1 MDDERESIGV
11 NDPLRAIF
19 KQAGH
24 HEAPLHLENM
34 VLARLG
40 TSVLQVKAE
49 PLIGRS
55 GWLVGGLPILLLVLY
70 VVVSPTVPDTA
81 TPHYFDLVKS
91 MGTSQ
96 FLKVIASPWAVGAL
110 VIVALFM
117 LIDRLIGTRMAPEM
131 VR

>member
-1 MDDERESIGV
+1 
-11 NDPLRAIF
+11 
-19 KQAGH
+19 
-24 HEAPLHLENM
+24 
-34 VLARLG
+34 
-40 TSVLQVKAE
+40 
-49 PLIGRS
+49 
-55 GWLVGGLPILLLVLY
+55 
-70 VVVSPTVPDTA
+70 
-81 TPHYFDLVKS
+81 VKS